1 MTGVSVVV
9 VDFHAGA
16 HLKQLIDSLDGEAV
30 GTIIVVDNSTVGATA
45 ESLAGH
51 GNDVVEILEAERN
64 AGFGAGVNLAMTRAE
79 GEFVVVSNPDVV
91 VAPGA
96 VSRLLEAVAADES
109 LAIAGPAI
117 FEDDGSIHQSARAFP
132 SVRRSGLQAF
142 AGLLRPGGHLAER
155 YRRKNWQASAE
166 RYVDWVSGAFFVVRR
181 AAFDAVGGFDER
193 YFLYV
198 EEVDLCWRLQQ
209 AGWKVAYVPAAHV
222 THTGGVSGAGHP
234 YRTASEHHRSLWRF
248 VRATT
253 ERRDRWLLGP
263 AAAAI
268 WLRFVLVCGRIT
280 LERVRNRA
288 G

>member
-1 MTGVSVVV
+1 MTAVSVVV

-16 HLKQLIDSLDGEAV
+16 HLRQLIDSLDGEGV
-30 GTIIVVDNSTVGATA
+30 GRIIVVDNSTTGATA
-45 ESLAGH
+45 ETLAGH
-51 GNDVVEILEAERN
+51 GAGVVEILEAERN
-64 AGFGAGVNLAMTRAE
+64 GGFGAGVNLGMARAE
-79 GEFVVVSNPDVV
+79 GELVIVSNPDVV

-96 VSRLLEAVAADES
+96 VSRLLEAAAADES
-109 LAIAGPAI
+109 LAVAGPAI

-142 AGLLRPGGHLAER
+142 AGLLRPAGRVAER
-155 YRRKNWQASAE
+155 YRQQNWQASAE
-166 RYVDWVSGAFFVVRR
+166 SYVDWVSGAFFVVRR
-181 AAFDAVGGFDER
+181 AAFDAVSGFDEH

-198 EEVDLCWRLQQ
+198 EEVDFCWRLQQ
-209 AGWKVAYVPAAHV
+209 SGWKVAYVPAAKV

-253 ERRDRWLLGP
+253 SSRDRWLLGP
-263 AAAAI
+263 AAVGI
-268 WLRFVLVCGRIT
+268 WLRFALACGRIT
-280 LERVRNRA
+280 LGRLRHKP